1 MFMSLQT
8 HAKNGVQNQSKFS
21 TLFGEHRSSLCLRSE
36 PTDRRIE
43 GDPMQT
49 SCKRTGACDKLL
61 TLQIHQWLG
70 DVKSFKTPHHFPQW
84 KNIPQLL
91 FSPGFNGPSPKP
103 WTSNGTS
110 RSILHLKELEHMRV
124 ELREKERELANQV
137 AMGETESTDYWV
149 VGI

>member
-1 MFMSLQT
+1 MGSIEVVCACAWT
-8 HAKNGVQNQSKFS
+8 N
-21 TLFGEHRSSLCLRSE
+21 RSQ
-36 PTDRRIE
+36 DRR
-43 GDPMQT
+43 GPDADLFQ
-49 SCKRTGACDKLL
+49 KDVGGACDKRL
-61 TLQIHQWLG
+61 TLIRQWLG
-70 DVKSFKTPHHFPQW
+70 DVKSIKKRLLIFHSE